1 MLIKSRISADASIP
15 KVNGRKRATPME
27 ALSPGMEPM
36 SIPTA
41 EPPSIA
47 IIAAGVKTLAS
58 ADNNISIFF
67 PLFE

>member
-1 MLIKSRISADASIP
+1 MLIKSKIPADASIP
-15 KVNGRKRATPME
+15 KVNGRNRATPIE
-27 ALSPGMEPM
+27 ALSPGIAPI

-47 IIAAGVKTLAS
+47 IIADGVKTLTS

-67 PLFE
+67 PPI